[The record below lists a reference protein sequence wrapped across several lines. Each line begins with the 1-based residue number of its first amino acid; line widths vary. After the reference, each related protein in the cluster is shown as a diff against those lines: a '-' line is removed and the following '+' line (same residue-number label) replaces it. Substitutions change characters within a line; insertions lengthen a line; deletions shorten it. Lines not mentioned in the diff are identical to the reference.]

1 MQSHTVCGVSRSP
14 YRLPSVCFG
23 VEEDTMRPV
32 FTASSVV
39 TDTLMHT
46 VLAWLLKLA
55 DGAVATAAAAG
66 IVLRLNACDLVG
78 SDAS

>member
-1 MQSHTVCGVSRSP
+1 
-14 YRLPSVCFG
+14 
-23 VEEDTMRPV
+23 MRPV

-66 IVLRLNACDLVG
+66 IVLRLNACDLLG